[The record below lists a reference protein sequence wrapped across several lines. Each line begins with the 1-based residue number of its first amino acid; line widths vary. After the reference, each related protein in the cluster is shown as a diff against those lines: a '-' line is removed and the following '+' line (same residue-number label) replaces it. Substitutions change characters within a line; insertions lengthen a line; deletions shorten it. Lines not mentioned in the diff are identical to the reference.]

1 MAEWSSPIYVFFK
14 TKPSIEYIDDR
25 KAHIFECASGRCK
38 ARNGRAVRRY
48 QDKGDKNSTSNLRK
62 HAKVC
67 WGSDA
72 VAAADATR
80 DVEAARAA
88 LIRSGV
94 RDGNI
99 TAEFERIGKGKI
111 SFSTIQHTRTETRFV
126 SINLPINLP
135 LTPNKNS
142 VQIVKWIAENKRP
155 FSIVKDRGFVSL
167 MKTGRPDYHLPSPD
181 TVSRDVRNVFV
192 RVRKRIAKMLSVN

>member
-1 MAEWSSPIYVFFK
+1 MAEWTSPIYVFFK
-14 TKPSIEYIDDR
+14 TKPRIEYIDCR

-38 ARNGRAVRRY
+38 ARNGRDVRRY

-88 LIRSGV
+88 LIKSGV
-94 RDGNI
+94 HNGSI
-99 TAEFERIGKGKI
+99 TAEFERIGKGRV
-111 SFSTIQHTRTETRFV
+111 SFSTRQHTRTETRFV
-126 SINLPINLP
+126 PINLP
-135 LTPNKNS
+135 
-142 VQIVKWIAENKRP
+142 
-155 FSIVKDRGFVSL
+155 
-167 MKTGRPDYHLPSPD
+167 
-181 TVSRDVRNVFV
+181 
-192 RVRKRIAKMLSVN
+192 

>member
-1 MAEWSSPIYVFFK
+1 MAEWTSPIYVFFK
-14 TKPSIEYIDDR
+14 TKPRIEYIDGR

-38 ARNGRAVRRY
+38 ARNGRDVCRY

-88 LIRSGV
+88 LIKSGV
-94 RDGNI
+94 HNGSI
-99 TAEFERIGKGKI
+99 TAEFERIGKGRV
-111 SFSTIQHTRTETRFV
+111 SFSTRQHTRTETQFV
-126 SINLPINLP
+126 PINLP
-135 LTPNKNS
+135 
-142 VQIVKWIAENKRP
+142 
-155 FSIVKDRGFVSL
+155 
-167 MKTGRPDYHLPSPD
+167 
-181 TVSRDVRNVFV
+181 
-192 RVRKRIAKMLSVN
+192 